1 MEQWKI
7 HKDRVKCDKPGCSL
21 AAEMEYFAILQLPD
35 CIRLERCQNCFGEI
49 QRSGQSMPFHW
60 KIRRTVDGKQQPI
73 LDLESLRTLF
83 DTLGQTDPEASSGDE
98 SEDNAAASAPE
109 VSEQAEGGDGSAAPL
124 DATEVAS
131 GLRYLVALLLI
142 RKRRLKM
149 VDALTPGQEA
159 ADLVVIDPKVEG
171 MEPVALFAPSLDPE
185 RLAGLREELTAAI
198 GV

>member
-7 HKDRVKCDKPGCSL
+7 HKDRVKCDKPGCPL

-49 QRSGQSMPFHW
+49 QRSGQKMPFHW
-60 KIRRTVDGKQQPI
+60 KIRRAVDGKQQPV
-73 LDLESLRTLF
+73 LDLESLRALF
-83 DTLGQTDPEASSGDE
+83 DTLGQSDPEASGEDE
-98 SEDNAAASAPE
+98 SEDEARASAPE
-109 VSEQAEGGDGSAAPL
+109 PAAQGEGGEGSAAAL

-149 VDALTPGQEA
+149 VDALTPDQEA

-171 MEPVALFAPSLDPE
+171 MEPVALYAPDLDPE